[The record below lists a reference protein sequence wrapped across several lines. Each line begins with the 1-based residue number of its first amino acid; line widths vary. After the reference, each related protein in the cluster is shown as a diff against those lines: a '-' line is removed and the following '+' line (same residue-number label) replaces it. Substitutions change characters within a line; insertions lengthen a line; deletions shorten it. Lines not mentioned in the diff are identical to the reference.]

1 LVLEKLY
8 NKSSCN
14 ARHKSAEVVR
24 DSDLLSNNGVI
35 KSMLDNLHIR
45 LFQTDWV
52 TISPT
57 WWNVKKLQR
66 NYWRYYFNP
75 IEGAVL
81 EVEDLNHTGVFEKY
95 PLKARQPYFIP
106 AGVHFNST
114 IQVDIPHFF
123 IHFDVI
129 GIPSPAMRTL
139 FNAPICLPRSERLV
153 QTTWEVAQAVHTNKQ
168 LDKELDLYMQCQ
180 IKVVI
185 YEGLALYLHSLPAEQ
200 LEHPLQ
206 LAIALKPVLPA
217 IQYIDSN
224 LEKPLLNRDL
234 AQLCQMNEDYFIR
247 RFKECVGQS
256 PGSYI
261 RDQRVKHAAQGLLF
275 TENSLEQI
283 ATNSGFGSRFYFAK
297 VFKEATGYSPA
308 AYRKTSR
315 V

>member
-1 LVLEKLY
+1 
-8 NKSSCN
+8 
-14 ARHKSAEVVR
+14 
-24 DSDLLSNNGVI
+24 
-35 KSMLDNLHIR
+35 MLDNLHIR
-45 LFQTDWV
+45 LFIANWV
-52 TISPT
+52 TIGPG
-57 WWNVKKLQR
+57 WWIFKSVGR
-66 NYWRYYFNP
+66 NYWRFYFNL
-75 IEGAVL
+75 ENGAAL
-81 EVEDLNHTGVFEKY
+81 ELPNPAAENGFDLY
-95 PLKARQPYFIP
+95 PLEAHQPYFIP

-114 IQVDIPHFF
+114 IAQDIPHFF

-129 GIPSPAMRTL
+129 GIPALAMNTL

-153 QTTWEVAQAVHTNKQ
+153 QTTWELAQAVYNNKQ
-168 LDKELDLYMQCQ
+168 LDKQLDLYLQCQ

-200 LEHPLQ
+200 LERPLQ

-224 LEKPLLNRDL
+224 LDKPLLNRDL
-234 AQLCQMNEDYFIR
+234 AHMCQMNEDYFIR
-247 RFKECVGQS
+247 RFKECVGQP

-261 RDQRVKHAAQGLLF
+261 REQRVRQATQGLLF

-283 ATNSGFGSRFYFAK
+283 AMSSGFGSRFYFAK
-297 VFKEATGYSPA
+297 VFKEATGLSPA